1 MIDSGWHDQAKFVL
15 MLLFQDVYPCICKEN
30 RVERRIM
37 FLKVIYKWPLQI
49 RVELEKIDADQLMY
63 GRKIVA
69 FPFD

>member
-37 FLKVIYKWPLQI
+37 FLKVIYK
-49 RVELEKIDADQLMY
+49 
-63 GRKIVA
+63 
-69 FPFD
+69 